1 MSASDGSVADFL
13 RARGCS
19 AHVVDGGLAGLLA
32 RWAATVE
39 ELGAGYR
46 WTFDD
51 YLNDVDARQ
60 ILEEA
65 LAHAGDEERAAYA
78 AALAVLDER
87 ADAWLSAPAE
97 CLWGDAAARANG
109 WSPERQWWYF
119 RRPLELR
126 DSAQETGLEGA

>member
-19 AHVVDGGLAGLLA
+19 AQVIDGGLAGLLA

-39 ELGAGYR
+39 ELAAGYR

-51 YLNDVDARQ
+51 YLNDVDGRQ

-65 LAHAGDEERAAYA
+65 LEHAAHEERAAYS

-87 ADAWLSAPAE
+87 ADAWLSPPAE
-97 CLWGDAAARANG
+97 CLWGAAVARAHG
-109 WSPERQWWYF
+109 WTPERQWWYF
-119 RRPLELR
+119 RRPSELR

>member
-19 AHVVDGGLAGLLA
+19 AQVVDGGLAGLLA

-39 ELGAGYR
+39 ELAAGYR

-51 YLNDVDARQ
+51 YLNDVDGRQ

-78 AALAVLDER
+78 AAR
-87 ADAWLSAPAE
+87 S
-97 CLWGDAAARANG
+97 GR
-109 WSPERQWWYF
+109 
-119 RRPLELR
+119 LR
-126 DSAQETGLEGA
+126 DSSI